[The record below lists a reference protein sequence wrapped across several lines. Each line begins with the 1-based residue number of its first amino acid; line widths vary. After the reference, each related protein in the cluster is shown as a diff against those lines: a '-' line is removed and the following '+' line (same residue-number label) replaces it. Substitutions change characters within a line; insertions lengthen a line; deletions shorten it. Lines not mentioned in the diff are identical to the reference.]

1 MNKLAY
7 KTIKNK
13 SLSKITLSKISM
25 LLSASCMGFVGIF
38 VDLLSEF
45 PIYTIAFFRG
55 VFGTLLLTIPL
66 IRTQSFSLQFLKE
79 IFKYNWKFLLGLLF
93 VSPITI
99 YLYFLNISL
108 SGYAI
113 AAFLL
118 YTNGIFLL
126 IFLSLSSEKHYITKK
141 NIISFI
147 LAFIGVLLIME
158 IWKGDLLLNAILIGL
173 ISGIIL
179 AIQVFLKKKIYE
191 KKDQYIT
198 EATQVNI
205 IDTFL
210 AWWYTLTL
218 IIFFLPL
225 GVRDIVHLT
234 GYNLLFCLLLGLIPT
249 ALAFILYNKGIKN
262 DKGGNIFIL
271 SYFEPVVATINT
283 AIFQQQYL
291 SLFTII
297 GGAFIL
303 VANIIILRSSKPLS
317 NKILN

>member
-1 MNKLAY
+1 MNKLV
-7 KTIKNK
+7 IKKIEKK
-13 SLSKITLSKISM
+13 SVSEKTLSKISM
-25 LLSASCMGFVGIF
+25 LLSATCMGFVGIF
-38 VDLLSEF
+38 VDLLAEF
-45 PIYTIAFFRG
+45 PIYTTAFFRG
-55 VFGTLLLTIPL
+55 LFGTLFLIIPL
-66 IRTQSFSLQFLKE
+66 MKSQSFSLLFLKK
-79 IFKYNWKFLLGLLF
+79 IFKHNWKLLLGLLF

-141 NIISFI
+141 NILSFI
-147 LAFIGVLLIME
+147 LAFLGVLLIME
-158 IWKGDLLLNAILIGL
+158 IWKGELMLNTALIGL
-173 ISGIIL
+173 TSGVIL

-191 KKDQYIT
+191 KKEQYIT
-198 EATQVNI
+198 EATQVHT
-205 IDTFL
+205 IDMFL

-225 GVRDIVHLT
+225 GVKDIVHLT
-234 GYNLLFCLLLGLIPT
+234 GYNLLFGLLLGLIPT

-262 DKGGNIFIL
+262 DKGGDIFIL
-271 SYFEPVVATINT
+271 SYFEPVIATINT
-283 AIFQQQYL
+283 AIFQLQNL
-291 SLFTII
+291 SLFTIL
-297 GGAFIL
+297 GGILIL
-303 VANIIILRSSKPLS
+303 VANFIILKSSKPFS

>member
-1 MNKLAY
+1 M
-7 KTIKNK
+7 KNK
-13 SLSKITLSKISM
+13 SLSEITFSKIFM
-25 LLSASCMGFVGIF
+25 LLSATCMGFVGIF

-55 VFGTLLLTIPL
+55 VFGTLLLTIPM
-66 IRTQSFSLQFLKE
+66 IKTKSFSLEFLKKV
-79 IFKYNWKFLLGLLF
+79 FKYNWKLLLGLLI

-108 SGYAI
+108 SGYAV

-118 YTNGIFLL
+118 YTNGLFLL

-141 NIISFI
+141 NIIGFI
-147 LAFIGVLLIME
+147 LALIGVLFIME
-158 IWKGDLLLNAILIGL
+158 IWKGDLLINTVLIGL
-173 ISGIIL
+173 ASGIIL
-179 AIQVFLKKKIYE
+179 AIQVFLKKKVYE
-191 KKDQYIT
+191 KKEKYSSEFT
-198 EATQVNI
+198 EEHI

-225 GVRDIVHLT
+225 GIKDIIHLT
-234 GYNLLFCLLLGLIPT
+234 GYNLLYCFLLGLIPT

-271 SYFEPVVATINT
+271 SYFEPVIATINT
-283 AIFQQQYL
+283 AIFQLQNL

-297 GGAFIL
+297 GGTLIL
-303 VANIIILRSSKPLS
+303 IANIIILKSSKII
-317 NKILN
+317 NNNILNKSNPLAN